1 MPATK
6 VAGIFF
12 GASGMAH
19 SAVTGAIR
27 AHVVVET
34 VTPG

>member
-12 GASGMAH
+12 GAPGMAH
-19 SAVTGAIR
+19 NAVTGAIR
-27 AHVVVET
+27 AHVVVGA
-34 VTPG
+34 VTRG